1 MIVTDITEV
10 NKKQSRIFI
19 DGQYSFTLYS
29 GEIRRLSVK
38 KGESLS
44 EDIYNSIMN
53 DILLKRCKL
62 RSMYLLQKQ
71 DYTEYKLRTK
81 LKMAGYPDSVIALSF
96 DYLREYGY
104 LNDKRYAGNYIYH
117 HASSLS
123 KRKLFNK
130 MYEKGIS
137 DEIIREAY
145 EEYSM
150 QEGAVNEKAMIEK
163 YLNKKHFDAKNADRK
178 ERDKMIR
185 SLLNKG
191 FSINDIIA
199 CFNLT

>member
-19 DGQYSFTLYS
+19 DGQYSFTLYG

-44 EDIYNSIMN
+44 EDTYNTIMN

-71 DYTEYKLRTK
+71 DYTEYRLRTK
-81 LKMAGYPDSVIALSF
+81 LKTAGYPDSVIALSF

-104 LNDKRYAGNYIYH
+104 LNDK
-117 HASSLS
+117 
-123 KRKLFNK
+123 
-130 MYEKGIS
+130 KGIS

-150 QEGAVNEKAMIEK
+150 QEGVVNEKAMIEK